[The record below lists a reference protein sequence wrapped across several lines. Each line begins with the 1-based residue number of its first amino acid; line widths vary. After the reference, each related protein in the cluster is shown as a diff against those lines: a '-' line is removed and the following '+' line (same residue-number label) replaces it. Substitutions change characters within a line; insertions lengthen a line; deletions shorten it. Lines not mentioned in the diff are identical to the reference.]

1 MKFLTASK
9 LLVLPFLASI
19 NTVQAVEK
27 NAGAS
32 KANNSSSSSSVEK
45 NLRDHRALY
54 QQKLNDL
61 EKIIKK
67 KARTLELSADT
78 QKLLDCYNS
87 VEPKWVEDLVY
98 ESVTYTVKKK
108 DYDEAILHFGEEDLC
123 PEGSKEI
130 SLRDHVYCETPYGGL
145 MVRNEKKCIQDDDA
159 CPEDYSTLLYSLA
172 VALEIEN
179 EEGYDPGFYFFFA
192 AYYTQET
199 CLLQQCFPKST
210 RERTFTFSD
219 PADTPLSPYT
229 CPEIGGTCEVDC
241 EDDENYVCVS
251 GLCYANKDFDEDLF
265 LSLFDSD
272 STAEAD
278 SKPSRTFDL
287 HHFKHGDA
295 DGKRKL
301 KATKAPKGSKA
312 PKAGKGKCT
321 CKVPRI
327 QQD

>member
-1 MKFLTASK
+1 MKLLTASK

-19 NTVQAVEK
+19 NAVQAVVEEK
-27 NAGAS
+27 DMAS
-32 KANNSSSSSSVEK
+32 KANNSSSSIQK

-61 EKIIKK
+61 ENIIKK
-67 KARTLELSADT
+67 KARTLELSAET
-78 QKLLDCYNS
+78 QKLLECYDS
-87 VEPKWVEDLVY
+87 VEPKWVEDLAY
-98 ESVTYTVKKK
+98 DSVTYTVRKK

-123 PEGSKEI
+123 PGGSKEI

-159 CPEDYSTLLYSLA
+159 CPEDYSTL

-179 EEGYDPGFYFFFA
+179 EEGYDPGFYFFFV

-210 RERTFTFSD
+210 RERTFTITD
-219 PADTPLSPYT
+219 PDDVPISPYT

-241 EDDENYVCVS
+241 EDDENFVCVS
-251 GLCYANKDFDEDLF
+251 GLCYSNKDFDEDLF
-265 LSLFDSD
+265 LSLTGSD
-272 STAEAD
+272 DTAEAD
-278 SKPSRTFDL
+278 GKPSRTFDL
-287 HHFKHGDA
+287 HHLKHGDVV

-312 PKAGKGKCT
+312 PKKAGKGKCI